1 MYIVAQIIGF
11 IAFVISLIAYHR
23 NKKEKILG
31 NMIISNILN
40 LIHYLLLEAYSGCA
54 TKVMAIARDSFIII
68 KKKNKVLSSNI
79 FLILFILIYIVV
91 GIFTYNG
98 ILSIFPIVAA
108 TIYIIPIW
116 NGNEKTIKKTAFFCY
131 ILWLIY
137 NIFVFSIA
145 GIISNVIS
153 IISTFIAIKNIQK
166 NGGKVER
173 KV

>member
-108 TIYIIPIW
+108 TIYIIPISPSLMLTARFSVMRTTVSFINLLHQSTDTW
-116 NGNEKTIKKTAFFCY
+116 PTRIMVLHCLKTSRF
-131 ILWLIY
+131 
-137 NIFVFSIA
+137 
-145 GIISNVIS
+145 
-153 IISTFIAIKNIQK
+153 
-166 NGGKVER
+166 R
-173 KV
+173 